1 MKTSYW
7 GRSGNAAIDTVLIDP
22 SPQLRDQ
29 EREADV
35 AKRSE
40 GDFESVCAKPE
51 SFLMVEQLPVFV
63 LTRKKRFG
71 QRTQGETTN
80 TRTRATARIALTCL
94 FGQQRRA
101 GVRIFFTKNEAKIGL
116 GSPATDGFVGGSIF
130 GRPNCPSKALSSA
143 PFCGRR
149 LKATAPLLIS
159 EAVCHVVSRRCP
171 KPTVTVTE

>member
-1 MKTSYW
+1 
-7 GRSGNAAIDTVLIDP
+7 
-22 SPQLRDQ
+22 
-29 EREADV
+29 
-35 AKRSE
+35 
-40 GDFESVCAKPE
+40 
-51 SFLMVEQLPVFV
+51 MVEQLPAFV

-101 GVRIFFTKNEAKIGL
+101 GVRIFFTKNEVEIGL

-130 GRPNCPSKALSSA
+130 GRPNCPSKALSST

-149 LKATAPLLIS
+149 SKAGAQL
-159 EAVCHVVSRRCP
+159 
-171 KPTVTVTE
+171 

>member
-29 EREADV
+29 EREADA

-40 GDFESVCAKPE
+40 GDFESVCAKPKSLSE
-51 SFLMVEQLPVFV
+51 GKLDPIDEARGLIVKQLPAFV
-63 LTRKKRFG
+63 VTRKKRFG

-94 FGQQRRA
+94 FGQQRPA
-101 GVRIFFTKNEAKIGL
+101 GVRLFFTKNSERKSSYPLPPVTPLSGR
-116 GSPATDGFVGGSIF
+116 FWVG
-130 GRPNCPSKALSSA
+130 KV
-143 PFCGRR
+143 
-149 LKATAPLLIS
+149 LL
-159 EAVCHVVSRRCP
+159 
-171 KPTVTVTE
+171 